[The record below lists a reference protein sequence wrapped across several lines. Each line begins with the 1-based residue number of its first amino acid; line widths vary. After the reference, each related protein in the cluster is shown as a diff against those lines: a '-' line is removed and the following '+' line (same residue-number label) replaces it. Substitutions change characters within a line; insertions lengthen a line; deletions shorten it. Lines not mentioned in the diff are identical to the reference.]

1 MRLTPVLAACSALCL
16 SAPVWGQSVQT
27 EVNELGNSRVT
38 LHLHSFL
45 KKDELQTLRVVA
57 THEEALKLF
66 VPGKKGHA
74 AIAAAPREGFIR
86 NGVPVAS
93 AVALSELPDAA
104 TARNDVLAACNA
116 ARKGG
121 TECVVILEV
130 APK

>member
-1 MRLTPVLAACSALCL
+1 MRHTPVLAASFAVLLSGPAL
-16 SAPVWGQSVQT
+16 AQSVAT
-27 EVNELGNSRVT
+27 EVNELGASRVT

-45 KKDELQTLRVVA
+45 QQDELQTLRVVA

-93 AVALSELPDAA
+93 AVALSELPDAE
-104 TARNDVLAACNA
+104 TARRDVLAACDA

-121 TECVVILEV
+121 SGCVVILEV